1 MPTATLGL
9 YLALAVV
16 AVFFL
21 ASTASALRRRA
32 PRSDGFR
39 RPTAGGVT
47 TGFVTNF
54 FDTLGIGSF
63 APTTAIFRAFRM
75 VPDEEI
81 PGTLN
86 VGHTPAV
93 IFQAYIFT
101 KIVPV
106 EPPTLVLMIGAAA
119 LGAWLGAGVVSA
131 WPRRTIQVGM
141 GLCLLAAATL
151 MAASQLGALPPGGE
165 AIGLR
170 GPALVLAVGG
180 NFVLGALM
188 TLGIGLYAPCM
199 VLISLLGMNIKA
211 AFPIMMGSCAFL
223 MPVASARFARTG
235 RFDVRAALGLALGGL
250 PAVAIAAWLVKELPL
265 DVLRWLV
272 VAVVLYTA
280 AALLRAARRES
291 AQTAHPVPE
300 SPI

>member
-1 MPTATLGL
+1 MTSATLGL
-9 YLALAVV
+9 YVALAFV
-16 AVFFL
+16 AVFYAVAAAAAL
-21 ASTASALRRRA
+21 RNSRAASAGPIL
-32 PRSDGFR
+32 
-39 RPTAGGVT
+39 PTAGGLA

-63 APTTAIFRAFRM
+63 APTTSIFRFFRM
-75 VPDEEI
+75 VPDERI

-93 IFQAYIFT
+93 ILQAYIFT
-101 KIVPV
+101 RIVPV
-106 EPPTLVLMIGAAA
+106 EGTTLVLMIGAAS
-119 LGAWLGAGVVSA
+119 LGAWVGAGVVSA
-131 WPRRTIQVGM
+131 WPRRAIQVGM
-141 GLCLLAAATL
+141 GLCLACAAGL
-151 MAASQLGALPPGGE
+151 MAAAQLGAMPAGGT
-165 AIGLR
+165 AIGVH
-170 GPALVLAVGG
+170 GPSLLVAVGG

-199 VLISLLGMNIKA
+199 VLISLLGMNVKA

-235 RFDVRAALGLALGGL
+235 AFDLRASLGLALGGL

-272 VAVVLYTA
+272 VGVVLWTA
-280 AALLRAARRES
+280 ASLLWTAQRERIRAAAAEG
-291 AQTAHPVPE
+291 
-300 SPI
+300 